1 MLEEERAA
9 KQAKRDLHKTGMS
22 ENPLRFEFICDQS
35 FTHFINICEH
45 PGCQTTQSRAPL
57 GNTLFPA
64 QRTGVNKS
72 YLMKTQKKEFR

>member
-45 PGCQTTQSRAPL
+45 LQGVKLPKVEPRLAILCSQHRGQVTT
-57 GNTLFPA
+57 
-64 QRTGVNKS
+64 
-72 YLMKTQKKEFR
+72 YLTE